1 MIPNY
6 KEYLALEEAAKY
18 TTDKNHSLIA
28 VHGLSLRDQI
38 HIWHWQTEVG
48 DQHKALGEF
57 YENLLEKVDELVEVI
72 MGKYGRISVKS
83 VGSPKPL
90 IDLQDLKNIDT
101 FVDGYIK
108 LFDNFR
114 NTTFKNDTEIQN
126 IIDEIVAET
135 LKLKYLLTMS

>member
-6 KEYLALEEAAKY
+6 QEYLALEEAAKY
-18 TTDKNHSLIA
+18 SIDKNHSLIV

-57 YENLLEKVDELVEVI
+57 YENLLEKMDELVEVI

-101 FVDGYIK
+101 FVDGYVKI
-108 LFDNFR
+108 FNNFR

-126 IIDEIVAET
+126 IVDEIIAEI
-135 LKLKYLLTMS
+135 LKLRYLLTMS